1 MKKAMTFA
9 FVTTI
14 LGFATGLQG
23 ASSRGANVAEL
34 AGEGSLGDRKVSAQ
48 VVQKGTEKVKVIKEQ
63 IATEKSVPAP
73 SPVLLMGVAAG
84 VVLGLRKLW
93 PNRRAE

>member
-23 ASSRGANVAEL
+23 ASSRGANVADL
-34 AGEGSLGDRKVSAQ
+34 IGEGSLGEQTVSAQ
-48 VVQKGTEKVKVIKEQ
+48 VVKKGSGKVVKEK

-73 SPVLLMGVAAG
+73 SPFLLMGVAAG
-84 VVLGLRKLW
+84 VVLALRKLW